1 MTKVA
6 CTHCGLPVPR
16 GLIEPDADQQ
26 FCCHGCRTVYQMI
39 HEHGL
44 DAFYHLRD
52 AADET
57 PEKAATTGG
66 RFDEFADPTFT
77 RLYCRPCGEQVM
89 SVDLALEGVH
99 CAACVWLIE
108 KLPRVAPG
116 VIEARLSLASHQVR
130 LRWDTRL
137 IDLPRIAR
145 TLDRLGYPPHAV
157 RGRDAQDARRREDR
171 RHLVRIAVAGACAGN
186 LMLLAFALYA
196 GMFGRMEPQYEALFR
211 YLSLGIGLV
220 AIAWPGGVFFRGAW
234 AALRTRSTHL
244 DLPIA
249 LALLVGAA
257 VGTFNVVT
265 GRGDIYFDT
274 LGVLV
279 LLLLVGRYIQHRQQR
294 RASDAL
300 ELLFSLTPGKARRV
314 ADDGEAQDVPIEA
327 LGAGDIVEVRAGET
341 IPADGQITVGESDLG
356 AAVITGESRPVR
368 VGAGDAV
375 HAGSTNLGSTLRVRI
390 TAAGKHSRVGQ
401 LMAMVEEFAS
411 RRSAVV
417 QWADR
422 IAGWFVLTVITLAA
436 VTLGMWLLIDPSVAF
451 DHTVALLIVA
461 CPCALGLATPLSIA
475 VAIGAAAQRDIMIKG
490 GDVLDR
496 LARARRRGGTI
507 LLDKTGTLTAGQ
519 TQLVRWEGDESIK
532 PIVAAV
538 ERQSSHHVARALA
551 AALSDDEDS
560 EPAAVTQV
568 QQHDA
573 GITATCE
580 GSAITI
586 GTPAFVAA
594 QGVTIEDHLKREIDA
609 ALDRQHT
616 PIVIARAKHAVA
628 LAWVGDALR
637 PGVAEAIA
645 RLKAENWRI
654 GLLSGDDPRV
664 VAAVAQ
670 QVGIDPAQAHGGVS
684 PEAKT
689 AFVADAQRR
698 GPVLMIGDGV
708 NDAAA
713 LAAADLG
720 VAVHGGAEASLA
732 AADVYLARPGLEPLE
747 ALFALS
753 ARAMRAIRRVTLFSL
768 GYNATALTLAMA
780 GLINPLVAAIIMP
793 LSSLVVISHALG
805 TRAAWGR
812 RAVAA

>member
-1 MTKVA
+1 MVA
-6 CTHCGLPVPR
+6 CTNCGLPVPR

-26 FCCHGCRTVYQMI
+26 FCCHGCHTVYQML

-44 DAFYHLRD
+44 EAFYRLRD
-52 AADET
+52 DAEDT
-57 PEKAATTGG
+57 PTKAATTGG

-116 VIEARLSLASHQVR
+116 VIEARLSLARRQVR

-145 TLDRLGYPPHAV
+145 ALDRLGYPPHAA
-157 RGRDAQDARRREDR
+157 RGRDAQDARQREDR

-196 GMFGRMEPQYEALFR
+196 GMFGEMEPQFEALFR

-234 AALRTRSTHL
+234 AALRMRSTHL

-294 RASDAL
+294 RAGDAL

-314 ADDGEAQDVPIEA
+314 DEQGQTQDVPVEA
-327 LGAGDIVEVRAGET
+327 LSTGDVVEVRAGET
-341 IPADGQITVGESDLG
+341 IPADGQVMRGESDIS
-356 AAVITGESRPVR
+356 AAVLTGESRPVR
-368 VGAGDAV
+368 VGVGEHL
-375 HAGSTNLGSTLRVRI
+375 HAGSTNLGATLRLRI
-390 TAAGKHSRVGQ
+390 TAAGKQTRVGQ
-401 LMAMVEEFAS
+401 LMAMVEDFAS
-411 RRSAVV
+411 RRSAIV
-417 QWADR
+417 QTADR
-422 IAGWFVLTVITLAA
+422 IAGWFVVVVITFAA
-436 VTLGMWLLIDPSVAF
+436 VTLGLWLSINPSVAF

-496 LARARRRGGTI
+496 LARARRAGGTI

-519 TQLVRWEGDESIK
+519 TQLVRWIGDEAIK

-538 ERQSSHHVARALA
+538 ERQSSHHVARALCE
-551 AALSDDEDS
+551 ALTTGDDE
-560 EPAAVTQV
+560 PVAVTDV
-568 QQHDA
+568 RQHDA
-573 GITATCE
+573 GITAACA
-580 GSAITI
+580 GRRITI
-586 GTPAFVAA
+586 GTPAFVTAR
-594 QGVTIEDHLKREIDA
+594 GVTIDDALQRAIEAAREQ
-609 ALDRQHT
+609 QHT
-616 PIVIARAKHAVA
+616 PIVIAGEQRAVA

-637 PGVAEAIA
+637 PGVADAIA
-645 RLKAENWRI
+645 RLQTQGWRL

-664 VAAVAQ
+664 VKAVAQ
-670 QVGIDPAQAHGGVS
+670 QVGIEPGQAHGGVT
-684 PEAKT
+684 PEAKA
-689 AFVADAQRR
+689 AFVADAKLR
-698 GPVLMIGDGV
+698 GPVIMIGDGV

-713 LAAADLG
+713 LAIADLG
-720 VAVHGGAEASLA
+720 IAVHGGAEASLA

-747 ALFALS
+747 ELLTLS
-753 ARAMRAIRRVTLFSL
+753 GRAMRAIRRVTLFSL
-768 GYNATALTLAMA
+768 GYNATALGLAMA
-780 GLINPLVAAIIMP
+780 GLINPLVAAVIMP
-793 LSSLVVISHALG
+793 MSSLVVISHALG
-805 TRAAWGR
+805 TRAVWGR
-812 RAVAA
+812 PGRA